1 MFFAREITTRM
12 TRHSLSLMLSKNHTF
27 FDFFAASSFHAFYC
41 GNLINSGNNFGPA
54 QHFGSEITALG
65 RTLSCGRGDSDDGN
79 DAKLCG
85 SASRIRL

>member
-1 MFFAREITTRM
+1 
-12 TRHSLSLMLSKNHTF
+12 MLSKNPH
-27 FDFFAASSFHAFYC
+27 FDFSLLLLLFMHTPP

-54 QHFGSEITALG
+54 QHFGSEIAALG
-65 RTLSCGRGDSDDGN
+65 WTLSCGRGDSDDGN